1 MGNYGYGE
9 EAMPGAT
16 LFSYVMFPLRI
27 AFFSFFFCLLY
38 PLMTVVALLRALYLR
53 LVVGTT
59 SQVLKYGTYPP
70 PKPAADGTMMSPPG
84 KHEKANHYP
93 AQMRFTKPFD
103 EAKLKAALVSV
114 AAEDGIPE
122 DQIQLKFMAEVPQEP
137 SSGSYDPGPDLL
149 PGTYKKGYC
158 YSNDIFFP
166 PFGTCTG
173 TQRLLMHVYN
183 GKPGKTTVVHYGG
196 SVCGWDGSSQFNFV
210 KEVMRR
216 YSDFAEL
223 HLRLSKALDASVLPS
238 LPPKLLMNEDTD
250 IASRYLELDA
260 YLRGLLA
267 SPATQKHGKLLD
279 FLGAEKHGVRY
290 GVRRYEYDSASSEGN
305 KYIRDDEL

>member
-1 MGNYGYGE
+1 MEKASPLSPWSASLAENQNSALQPRKINLSEAVTESSDVSADHDGQPFGE
-9 EAMPGAT
+9 ATSSAEVTGASTAAAALEAT
-16 LFSYVMFPLRI
+16 LAFSSSSSSSDHTQHNGGSSSSSGP
-27 AFFSFFFCLLY
+27 
-38 PLMTVVALLRALYLR
+38 
-53 LVVGTT
+53 
-59 SQVLKYGTYPP
+59 
-70 PKPAADGTMMSPPG
+70 PAAT
-84 KHEKANHYP
+84 E
-93 AQMRFTKPFD
+93 
-103 EAKLKAALVSV
+103 
-114 AAEDGIPE
+114 
-122 DQIQLKFMAEVPQEP
+122 
-137 SSGSYDPGPDLL
+137 DLL
-149 PGTYKKGYC
+149 TARIVAT
-158 YSNDIFFP
+158 SNQLEEEPWLPVRSIVTMYRIQA
-166 PFGTCTG
+166 TCG
-173 TQRLLMHVYN
+173 
-183 GKPGKTTVVHYGG
+183 GKQ
-196 SVCGWDGSSQFNFV
+196 W
-210 KEVMRR
+210 EVMRR